1 MPKKPGLAH
10 HDHLRLGQVLAGIRD
25 QVLEVRV
32 TLLGAYPKTG
42 PGAQPTGEAL
52 IALEALDRLREQMEN
67 RVFAEHPEHAST
79 KVYSPLAEHRAQ
91 LTVPGLPGPRLRVV
105 EP

>member
-1 MPKKPGLAH
+1 MPKKPGLTH

-25 QVLEVRV
+25 QVLEARV
-32 TLLGAYPKTG
+32 ALLGAYPKTG
-42 PGAQPTGEAL
+42 PGARPAQEL
-52 IALEALDRLREQMEN
+52 LVALEALDRAREQMEN

-79 KVYSPLAEHRAQ
+79 KVYAPLAEHRAQ
-91 LTVPGLPGPRLRVV
+91 LTVPALPGPRLRVV